1 MDTSKDTEYEP
12 KKFVS
17 VYHLYFMVGDR
28 KITYYIGRT
37 GDVKRRE
44 REHRLAVKD
53 TQEQTDKYRWSRQLE
68 QSGIEW
74 KMEVLSD
81 MVEDNL
87 ESEYEWVLRAARNN
101 RHDNIKFYNEL
112 PLTNL
117 RRGDFLEE
125 MLAEPTVNTAE
136 QIRDW
141 IAIRELRKQV
151 EYEARQ
157 FVAPVNDAFGRVM
170 NKLGGTS
177 TVKGGARNWVI
188 PKVEKRGKKR

>member
-1 MDTSKDTEYEP
+1 MSVQP

-17 VYHLYFMVGDR
+17 VYHLYFMIGDR

-44 REHRLAVKD
+44 REHRLAVLD
-53 TQEQTDKYRWSRQLE
+53 SQEQTDKYRWSRQLE
-68 QSGIEW
+68 KSGIEW
-74 KMEVLSD
+74 HMEVLSD

-101 RHDNIKFYNEL
+101 RHDGVKFYNDL

-125 MLAEPTVNTAE
+125 MLAQSNVNTAE

-141 IAIRELRKQV
+141 IAVRELRRQV
-151 EYEARQ
+151 EYESRH
-157 FVAPVNDAFGRVM
+157 FVAPQNDAFGRIM
-170 NKLGGTS
+170 NKLGGTA
-177 TVKGGARNWVI
+177 TVKGGARNWVM
-188 PKVEKRGKKR
+188 PKTEKKTIKKKR